1 MIMIKVFMKILDELS
16 YAVSLLR
23 LGFGL
28 LWGLTFGIA
37 VSDVAIWWF
46 LDASDSSP
54 STIYEF

>member
-1 MIMIKVFMKILDELS
+1 MIMIKVFMKLLDELS
-16 YAVSLLR
+16 LKLQR
-23 LGFGL
+23 LGIGL

-37 VSDVAIWWF
+37 VSNVAIWWF